1 MVHTNSLGKVKC
13 YHFGGR
19 MNEIYNEGSKKNLID
34 HKDNF
39 LNIPSNMK
47 RIIG

>member
-1 MVHTNSLGKVKC
+1 MVHTNSLGKVKD

-19 MNEIYNEGSKKNLID
+19 MNEIYNEKNKRNLID

-47 RIIG
+47 RIKG